1 MKDQKSLLAK
11 CLHNDIPAIVFQG
24 SDSCAIEILQRL
36 PKKYTEKTVAVLNF

>member
-24 SDSCAIEILQRL
+24 SDSCAIEILQS